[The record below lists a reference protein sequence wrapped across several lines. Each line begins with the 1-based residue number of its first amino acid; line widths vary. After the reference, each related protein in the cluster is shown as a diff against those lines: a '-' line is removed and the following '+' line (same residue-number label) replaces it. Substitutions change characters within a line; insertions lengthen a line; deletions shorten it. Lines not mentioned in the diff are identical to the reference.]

1 MREKPQSK
9 FNQTAVMFL
18 ISVFQV
24 ICMMSLITN
33 SSVYASYLARLKE
46 GETALALQTF
56 NTQIVYIFLIFIA
69 AEWVYMV
76 LGTLLTGHDYF
87 ELEAIAFFLCGI
99 GLTVCASFGPDNAV
113 TQLIAIGLGII
124 VYIAVSLFIKDVN
137 FACFMRTPAA
147 AASVA
152 LLAFTLITAQEI
164 NGTKSWIYVGGMSL
178 QPSEIVKVA
187 FILVGAASL
196 EKLLS
201 MVSLTKYIV
210 FSVACV
216 GLLFVMKDFGT
227 ALIFFFTFILI
238 AFMRSGDMRTII
250 LICAVALMG
259 AILILIFKESVR
271 ERFEGYRHVWENTG
285 NSKGYQQSRVLTYI
299 ASGGLLGLGIGQG
312 KLRNIYAASS
322 DLVFGVVCEE
332 MGIIVGL
339 AVLASFV
346 GISLFAIHASKTAGS
361 TFYTISAVSAA
372 GMIMFQ
378 LSLNVFGITD
388 LLPLTGVTLPFVS
401 EGGSSMICCWG
412 LLAYIRAAGAPF
424 TPPKPDAAV
433 KKPPAASKKSTPKA
447 PKKAPVKAK
456 TKPKAKVS
464 AKGGTA

>member
-1 MREKPQSK
+1 VREKPQSK

-24 ICMMSLITN
+24 LCMVSLVTN
-33 SSVYASYLARLKE
+33 DAVYSSYVARLKDGVE
-46 GETALALQTF
+46 ALALQTF
-56 NTQIVYIFLIFIA
+56 NTQIFYIFMIFIA
-69 AEWVYMV
+69 AEWLYMA
-76 LGTLLTGHDYF
+76 LGTLITGHDYF
-87 ELEAIAFFLCGI
+87 ELEAVAFFLCGI
-99 GLTVCASFGPDNAV
+99 GLTVCASFGPDNAI
-113 TQLIAIGLGII
+113 TQLIAIGIGIL
-124 VYIAVSLFIKDVN
+124 VYIAVGLFIKDVN

-164 NGTKSWIYVGGMSL
+164 NGTKSWLYIGGVSV
-178 QPSEIVKVA
+178 QPSELVKVA

-238 AFMRSGDMRTII
+238 AFMRSGDMRTIF
-250 LICAVALMG
+250 LICAVALLG

-299 ASGGLLGLGIGQG
+299 ASGGLLGLGIGEG

-322 DLVFGVVCEE
+322 DLVFGVICEE

-346 GISLFAIHASKTAGS
+346 GIALFAIHASKTAGS

-424 TPPKPDAAV
+424 TAPKPDV
-433 KKPPAASKKSTPKA
+433 IDKKPPTPPKKA
-447 PKKAPVKAK
+447 PKKTPVKVK
-456 TKPKAKVS
+456 TKTKTKTSVKEGAV
-464 AKGGTA
+464 